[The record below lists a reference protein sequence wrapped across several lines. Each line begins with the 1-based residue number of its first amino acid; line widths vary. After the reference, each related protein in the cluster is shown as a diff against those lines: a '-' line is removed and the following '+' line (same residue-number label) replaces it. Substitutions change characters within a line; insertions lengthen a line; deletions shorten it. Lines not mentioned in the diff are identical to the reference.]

1 MSTEWSYSCWL
12 LGWSWLEEVSDTAAL
27 LVLINSWLGI
37 SPMDGKV
44 LWSLMVDSVP
54 ISLQLNPESE
64 SWWDIGVASPSPACG
79 IPPSTAA
86 TWCGRFEFSSMLTA
100 LASRLSGRPAWLV
113 GLQLSSWW
121 TIACTC
127 IWIGL
132 VGGLSQSLSKLPA
145 FASTTSTGGGDD
157 IGLWTII
164 VELTI
169 IWKSISLSCECC
181 SIICRLLLR
190 MFIVY

>member
-1 MSTEWSYSCWL
+1 MSNEWSCSCWL
-12 LGWSWLEEVSDTAAL
+12 LRWLWLEEVSDTAAL

-44 LWSLMVDSVP
+44 LCSLMVDSVP
-54 ISLQLNPESE
+54 ISSQLNPESE
-64 SWWDIGVASPSPACG
+64 SWWDIGVASPSAACG
-79 IPPSTAA
+79 FPPSTATA
-86 TWCGRFEFSSMLTA
+86 WCGRFEFSSMLTA

-132 VGGLSQSLSKLPA
+132 VGGLSQSRSKLPA
-145 FASTTSTGGGDD
+145 FSSTTSTGGDD
-157 IGLWTII
+157 IGRWTII

-169 IWKSISLSCECC
+169 IWKSISLSCKWS
-181 SIICRLLLR
+181 SIICRLLFR
-190 MFIVY
+190 MFILY